1 MPYVITASEVK
12 QWIIE
17 KLDIQQVKEKL
28 IALGYDED
36 NLAAQL
42 QEFKK
47 VKYGKAQTKGFIMLG
62 VGALLGFISCVL
74 ALVNPVP
81 ELYYWFLY
89 GITSV
94 AIVFLFIG
102 LYFLVEG

>member
-1 MPYVITASEVK
+1 MPYILTANEVE
-12 QWIIE
+12 QWIVE

-28 IALGYDED
+28 IALGCDEE
-36 NLAAQL
+36 NLSTQL
-42 QEFKK
+42 REFKK
-47 VKYGKAQTKGFIMLG
+47 AKYGKAQTKGFVLLG

-94 AIVFLFIG
+94 AIVILFIG
-102 LYFLVEG
+102 LFFLVEG